1 MRVPL
6 SWLREYAP
14 VDESVAAAEVARRL
28 TAAGLEVE
36 SVEAVGHDVSGVVIG
51 EVTSIEELTG
61 FRKPIRYCHVTTG
74 TTERDVICGAA
85 NFAVGDRVPFAAPG
99 AVLPGGFEIGAKKAY
114 GRMSEGMICSAA
126 ELAIGDD
133 HSGILV
139 LAPDTPLGADF
150 AGYAGLADQV
160 LDIAVTPNL
169 GYALSVRGVAREL
182 ATAFEVPYTDPA
194 DQHLPADVGAVSPDV
209 HQASIADPTACD
221 RFVLREVHGL
231 DPAAPTP
238 LWLRVRLARAGMRT
252 VSLAVDV
259 TNYLMVELGQPLHA
273 FDRDRLTGPIVV
285 RRAKPGE
292 RLETLDHV
300 VRELDPDDILITDES
315 GPISMAGTMGGLA
328 TEISESS
335 TNLVIEAAHF
345 SAPGTARM
353 SRRHRLFSEA
363 SYRFEREV
371 DRELPVRAS
380 ARAAVLLAEL
390 GGATALPGCSHAQ
403 AEVPTVQISLPV
415 DYPGKV
421 AGLPYPHATVIQRLR
436 DVGCVVTEPDDDAG
450 PAAASVAGGDAAA
463 QSAGARSASLNRH
476 LRREY
481 GKHESGPE
489 ILIVVPPSWRQDL
502 RYPSDL
508 AEEVIRLEGYDNVPV
523 RMPRAAAGKGLTGAQ
538 RLRRAV
544 GRSLAGAGCV
554 EVISQPFSSAAD
566 YERMQLPDE
575 DVRRR
580 AVRIANPLS
589 EDEPFLRTTLLPGL
603 LRVLA
608 RNIGRGFGDLALY
621 EMGLVFRLG
630 TGGQGVAPIPRV
642 DRGPTV
648 AEVTEM
654 EAALPAQP
662 LRVGVVLAGNRE
674 NSGWWG
680 AGRPAGWQ
688 DAIEAA
694 REVLWVSRVGY
705 RIEQD
710 QYPPWHPGRCAA
722 VHITGADGE
731 EQLAGHAGE
740 LHPRVIQAFRLPDR
754 TCAVELDMSVIGA
767 AAAALPPAQA
777 PTISA
782 YPVAT
787 QDVALVVRDAVPAA
801 QVEAALAA
809 GASSAAGEGG
819 DLLEDVRLFDIYTGE
834 QVGEGNKSLAY
845 RLRFRAP
852 DRTLTDE
859 ETSVARDAAVAEA
872 VRRVGAVLRDGS

>member
-1 MRVPL
+1 
-6 SWLREYAP
+6 
-14 VDESVAAAEVARRL
+14 
-28 TAAGLEVE
+28 
-36 SVEAVGHDVSGVVIG
+36 
-51 EVTSIEELTG
+51 
-61 FRKPIRYCHVTTG
+61 
-74 TTERDVICGAA
+74 
-85 NFAVGDRVPFAAPG
+85 
-99 AVLPGGFEIGAKKAY
+99 
-114 GRMSEGMICSAA
+114 
-126 ELAIGDD
+126 
-133 HSGILV
+133 
-139 LAPDTPLGADF
+139 
-150 AGYAGLADQV
+150 
-160 LDIAVTPNL
+160 
-169 GYALSVRGVAREL
+169 
-182 ATAFEVPYTDPA
+182 
-194 DQHLPADVGAVSPDV
+194 
-209 HQASIADPTACD
+209 
-221 RFVLREVHGL
+221 
-231 DPAAPTP
+231 
-238 LWLRVRLARAGMRT
+238 
-252 VSLAVDV
+252 
-259 TNYLMVELGQPLHA
+259 
-273 FDRDRLTGPIVV
+273 
-285 RRAKPGE
+285 
-292 RLETLDHV
+292 
-300 VRELDPDDILITDES
+300 
-315 GPISMAGTMGGLA
+315 
-328 TEISESS
+328 
-335 TNLVIEAAHF
+335 
-345 SAPGTARM
+345 M

-380 ARAAVLLAEL
+380 ARAAALLAGL
-390 GGATALPGCSHAQ
+390 GSATMTPGCTHAQ
-403 AEVPTVQISLPV
+403 VEVPPVKISLPV
-415 DYPGKV
+415 NYPGKV
-421 AGLPYPHATVIQRLR
+421 AGLPYPPATVIQRLR
-436 DVGCVVTEPDDDAG
+436 DVGCVVTEPEGDAD
-450 PAAASVAGGDAAA
+450 PAAAGAGGDAAAA

-489 ILIVVPPSWRQDL
+489 ILTVVPPSWRQDL

-544 GRSLAGAGCV
+544 GRTLAGAGYV
-554 EVISQPFSSAAD
+554 EVLSQPFSSAAD
-566 YERMQLPDE
+566 CDRMQLPAE
-575 DVRRR
+575 DARRR

-654 EAALPAQP
+654 ESALPAQP
-662 LRVGVVLAGNRE
+662 LRLGVVLAGNRE

-680 AGRPAGWQ
+680 GGRPAGWQ

-694 REVLWVSRVGY
+694 REVLRVTRVDY

-722 VHITGADGE
+722 VYITGPEGE

-754 TCAVELDMSVIGA
+754 TCAVELDLSVIGA
-767 AAAALPPAQA
+767 AATALPPAQA
-777 PTISA
+777 PAISA

-787 QDVALVVRDAVPAA
+787 QDVALVVRDTVPAA
-801 QVEAALAA
+801 QVQAALAA
-809 GASSAAGEGG
+809 GASAAAGDGG
-819 DLLEDVRLFDIYTGE
+819 ELLEDVRLFDIYTGE

-859 ETSVARDAAVAEA
+859 ETSTARDAAVAEA

>member
-1 MRVPL
+1 M
-6 SWLREYAP
+6 
-14 VDESVAAAEVARRL
+14 
-28 TAAGLEVE
+28 
-36 SVEAVGHDVSGVVIG
+36 
-51 EVTSIEELTG
+51 
-61 FRKPIRYCHVTTG
+61 
-74 TTERDVICGAA
+74 
-85 NFAVGDRVPFAAPG
+85 
-99 AVLPGGFEIGAKKAY
+99 
-114 GRMSEGMICSAA
+114 
-126 ELAIGDD
+126 
-133 HSGILV
+133 
-139 LAPDTPLGADF
+139 
-150 AGYAGLADQV
+150 
-160 LDIAVTPNL
+160 
-169 GYALSVRGVAREL
+169 
-182 ATAFEVPYTDPA
+182 
-194 DQHLPADVGAVSPDV
+194 
-209 HQASIADPTACD
+209 
-221 RFVLREVHGL
+221 
-231 DPAAPTP
+231 
-238 LWLRVRLARAGMRT
+238 RVRLARAGMRT

-259 TNYLMVELGQPLHA
+259 TNYLMVELGQPMHA

-285 RRAKPGE
+285 RRAQPGE

-300 VRELDPDDILITDES
+300 VRDLDPEDILITDES

-335 TNLVIEAAHF
+335 VNLVIEAAHF

-380 ARAAVLLAEL
+380 ARAAALLAGL
-390 GGATALPGCSHAQ
+390 GGATMTPGCTHAQ
-403 AEVPTVQISLPV
+403 VEVPPVKISLPV

-421 AGLPYPHATVIQRLR
+421 AGLPYLPATVIQRLR
-436 DVGCVVTEPDDDAG
+436 DVGCVVTEPERDAD
-450 PAAASVAGGDAAA
+450 PAAAGAGGDAAAA

-489 ILIVVPPSWRQDL
+489 ILTVVPPSWRQDL

-544 GRSLAGAGCV
+544 GRTLAGAGYV
-554 EVISQPFSSAAD
+554 EVLSQPFSSAAD
-566 YERMQLPDE
+566 CDRMQLPAE
-575 DVRRR
+575 DARRR

-654 EAALPAQP
+654 ESALPAQP
-662 LRVGVVLAGNRE
+662 LRLGVVLAGNRE

-680 AGRPAGWQ
+680 GGRPAGWQ

-694 REVLWVSRVGY
+694 REVLRVSRVDY

-722 VHITGADGE
+722 VYITGPEGE

-754 TCAVELDMSVIGA
+754 TCAVELDLSVIGA
-767 AAAALPPAQA
+767 AATALPPAQA
-777 PTISA
+777 PAISA

-787 QDVALVVRDAVPAA
+787 QDVALVVRDTVPAA
-801 QVEAALAA
+801 QVQAALAA
-809 GASSAAGEGG
+809 GASAAPGDGGE
-819 DLLEDVRLFDIYTGE
+819 LLEDVRLFDIYTGE

-859 ETSVARDAAVAEA
+859 ETSTARDAAVAEA